1 MCIQSSTHRF
11 EPCLPFRPKQH
22 RVEAVQLSP
31 QEEDDALFFHATG
44 PRAANVPISAS
55 PWSPTAAAA
64 AASAASA
71 AAPAAFPFP
80 PARPVYSE
88 QPQQQLEAVGSGSG
102 SVGSSG
108 GGLAPALLDRFVA
121 HIVGQNRQLAT
132 ANDYRSKADEFV
144 AAWLRP
150 LRVGPARD
158 EEEVGGCVGWLVLV
172 RVRVTEGTYLT
183 PLCIHPLPF
192 SVVPPPLQ
200 AAPRVVRRALQGK

>member
-1 MCIQSSTHRF
+1 M
-11 EPCLPFRPKQH
+11 
-22 RVEAVQLSP
+22 EAVQLSP
-31 QEEDDALFFHATG
+31 QEEDDALFFRATG

-64 AASAASA
+64 AAAPATSAAASA
-71 AAPAAFPFP
+71 AFPSP

-88 QPQQQLEAVGSGSG
+88 QPRQQLEAVGSGSG
-102 SVGSSG
+102 SVGSSGGGGGG

-158 EEEVGGCVGWLVLV
+158 EEEVGVCVDWLVHGV
-172 RVRVTEGTYLT
+172 RVCHGGCLLNTALY
-183 PLCIHPLPF
+183 PSIHPSNPVLR
-192 SVVPPPLQ
+192 SS
-200 AAPRVVRRALQGK
+200 AASTNSTASRSSRASR